1 MFLLSKRHVV
11 QRLLA
16 GRLRFPLGE
25 RPVGI
30 VAGHLRLPILLQY
43 LAQFGMTEQFR
54 RSLHVS
60 GFSDWFL
67 TQRSIRRHSG
77 KRIFT
82 MVGTMKFEQLLT
94 ETRHPDT
101 ARIDQ
106 LSTPEMLEVI
116 NAADRSIADAVHAE
130 LARIAEAVDGIAE
143 RLENGGRLFY
153 IGAGTSG
160 RLGVLDASECPPTFN
175 VDPGLVVGLIAGGDY
190 ALRHSIEGA
199 EDDRQQGVED
209 LKAHGL
215 RAGDTLVGIAASGR
229 TPYVLG
235 GMAYA
240 NQLGALT
247 IGLSC
252 VPGSQVECE
261 ARIAI
266 TPAVGPEVITGS
278 TRMRAGTATKL
289 VLNMLS
295 TGAMI
300 RTGMVYGNL
309 MVNVQPTNE
318 KLKDRATRIIAA
330 ATGVDE
336 GQAAVLLAKAGAVR
350 IAIVM
355 QKLGITR
362 EQATERLAAGHG
374 NLRAVLGEA

>member
-1 MFLLSKRHVV
+1 M
-11 QRLLA
+11 A
-16 GRLRFPLGE
+16 G
-25 RPVGI
+25 
-30 VAGHLRLPILLQY
+30 
-43 LAQFGMTEQFR
+43 M
-54 RSLHVS
+54 
-60 GFSDWFL
+60 
-67 TQRSIRRHSG
+67 
-77 KRIFT
+77 
-82 MVGTMKFEQLLT
+82 MKLEHLLT
-94 ETRHPDT
+94 EARHPDT
-101 ARIDQ
+101 AHIDQ
-106 LSTPEMLEVI
+106 LSTREMLEVI
-116 NAADRSIADAVHAE
+116 NAADRSVADAVHAE
-130 LARIAEAVDGIAE
+130 LTRIALAVDEIAT
-143 RLENGGRLFY
+143 RFGKGGHLFY

-175 VDPGLVVGLIAGGDY
+175 VDPGLVVGLIAGGDI
-190 ALRHSIEGA
+190 ALRNSIEGA
-199 EDDRQQGVED
+199 EDDAEQGAED
-209 LKAHGL
+209 LKDNGL
-215 RAGDTLVGIAASGR
+215 EAGDAVVGIAASGR

-252 VPGSQVECE
+252 VPGSEVERQ
-261 ARIAI
+261 AKIAI

-278 TRMRAGTATKL
+278 TRLRAGTATKL

-336 GQAAVLLAKAGAVR
+336 ARAAKLLSETCSVR
-350 IAIVM
+350 VAIAM
-355 QKLGITR
+355 QMLGISR
-362 EQATERLAAGHG
+362 AEAVERLRASHQ
-374 NLRAVLGEA
+374 NLRVALEEPLTEH